1 MMELSKKTLM
11 NVSFDRNLFH
21 KELLKAI
28 KWMQNS
34 EDLKYILSKVERK
47 VDLWTS
53 SPNLYDKICHNL

>member
-34 EDLKYILSKVERK
+34 EDLKSFKHWCLLEFGHVYPSIIKKVFK
-47 VDLWTS
+47 
-53 SPNLYDKICHNL
+53 